1 MLITVLFFRTSAAA
15 NLKFESFL
23 PERDGQKQV
32 TKAMVAFA
40 AAAVR
45 AGSLEF
51 GVDGLTKL
59 HSAICLLQSD
69 I

>member
-1 MLITVLFFRTSAAA
+1 MLITIFFRTSAAA

-23 PERDGQKQV
+23 PEHEGQKQV

-45 AGSLEF
+45 
-51 GVDGLTKL
+51 DR
-59 HSAICLLQSD
+59 LLQFG
-69 I
+69 IPN